1 MHRNKPKGKTIYFS
15 KAQMTFP
22 AASARLQITPNS
34 PIVAKAE
41 KSITIEIS
49 LLKVVKKLF
58 LTVQDEIIVSFIKNS
73 PKLLYRDKYNTQH
86 YKSQIK
92 T

>member
-1 MHRNKPKGKTIYFS
+1 MEILVKRHKQRP
-15 KAQMTFP
+15 
-22 AASARLQITPNS
+22 SARS
-34 PIVAKAE
+34 PLRME
-41 KSITIEIS
+41 PET
-49 LLKVVKKLF
+49 
-58 LTVQDEIIVSFIKNS
+58 DEIIVSFIKNS